1 MLEKID
7 NVKLLSSYKGFS
19 KLSAKVD
26 NRKSNAFI
34 LRIKGNVTYSFENR
48 VVETREG
55 DIVFLPKG
63 SSYAY
68 ETTSEY
74 QSEYTSINF
83 DADIENPHV
92 MKFSSEGFSDY
103 FQICHHFAETWKI
116 GGAHE
121 KYKCL
126 SMFYSLLSYLS
137 FLEHI
142 EYRNLHSFRI
152 IEPAIS
158 YMTEHMYDSDLNV
171 DSLHLLCGISN
182 TYSRKLFHS
191 RFAATPKNYITQKRL
206 SHAKEVL
213 ESGDFASVAE
223 VANSVGYNDPL
234 YFSRAFKE
242 KYGTSPS
249 KI

>member
-1 MLEKID
+1 MFENVD
-7 NVKLLSSYKGFS
+7 GVKLLSSYKGFTKPS
-19 KLSAKVD
+19 GKVEC
-26 NRKSNAFI
+26 RKSNAFI
-34 LRIKGNVTYSFENR
+34 LRIKGNVTYNLSNR
-48 VVETREG
+48 IVETKEG
-55 DIVFLPKG
+55 DIIFSPKG
-63 SSYAY
+63 SSYTY
-68 ETTSEY
+68 ETASDTK
-74 QSEYTSINF
+74 SEYTSINF
-83 DADIENPHV
+83 DAYIENPHF
-92 MKFSSEGFSDY
+92 MRFSSEGFADY
-103 FQICHHFAETWKI
+103 FQICNHFSETWKI
-116 GGAHE
+116 GGVHGR
-121 KYKCL
+121 YKCL
-126 SMFYSLLSYLS
+126 SMFYSLLSYLA
-137 FLEHI
+137 FLENV

-182 TYSRKLFHS
+182 TYFRKLFHS